1 MAPNGVAFIQTHQSW
16 HCMTL
21 AGISGVSPSEI
32 WVIELLRAIA
42 ERERAEQG
50 RHCIAAD
57 PMAPRHV
64 IDNLSPSELSSCI
77 SIVSEALIW
86 SHCGSFDASTRDD
99 ATPPILAAGQVQGV
113 TAGTS
118 HGAGISTVPKLAG
131 PATSKYS
138 MPSNSRTNN
147 ELCRDVDERNR
158 RPRPR
163 SAGLHT

>member
-21 AGISGVSPSEI
+21 PGISGVSPSEI

-99 ATPPILAAGQVQGV
+99 ATPPILGG
-113 TAGTS
+113 GS
-118 HGAGISTVPKLAG
+118 G
-131 PATSKYS
+131 PRCHRGHFAW
-138 MPSNSRTNN
+138 SRHIDRAKVGWP
-147 ELCRDVDERNR
+147 RDLQIFHAFE
-158 RPRPR
+158 
-163 SAGLHT
+163 

>member
-118 HGAGISTVPKLAG
+118 PAYRPCQSWLA
-131 PATSKYS
+131 PRPPNIPC
-138 MPSNSRTNN
+138 PSNSRTNN
-147 ELCRDVDERNR
+147 ERCRDVDERNR